1 MAETGKRFQSKYSAI
16 IEANR
21 LKSYID
27 DKSLLPVYASSSAK
41 IYPYQIAAA
50 RFALRSDYLKGC
62 ILCDEASLGKTYEAI
77 LIAGQKW
84 YEGKENILII
94 LPATLVPQWNRK
106 LDKHFSIP
114 HTFWNN
120 TKNIPDEEGLII
132 TTYECA
138 LKYIDRIK
146 ERDWDLVIFDEADV
160 LSNYEAQNTIALKEA
175 VKQAFKLLLTPT
187 PLKKD
192 IRDIYGLIH
201 FIDESVLP
209 DVDVFYKRYFRKPE
223 NYPELTA
230 WVSQFC
236 FRTLKDQTTDY
247 VNFTRR
253 IPITVDYPLI
263 PEEKELYNLIK
274 TYLITDDKVAYPN
287 IDSYNLN
294 LMFWNYLSSSPVAFA
309 DMLDSGINRTY
320 GAEKTYL
327 QKIQDL
333 ARSIDVNSK
342 THQLLKILK
351 TTFNHLKNM
360 KVTQKAIIF
369 VERSATV
376 DYLYKIF
383 LKNDYNVIKY
393 KDIDSLDKFRND
405 DEIQILIT
413 TDKTAKGL
421 DIEYCPVVV
430 NYDLLYNTIEME
442 QRICRCH
449 RQGQNSDV
457 LVINLLSKENFAD
470 VRILEL
476 INKRTLQFN
485 SIFGMSDDIVGNFD
499 AKIKDVLQNFRHKDI
514 VAKDFEHNLAEHK
527 IENKKLVDTSEE
539 VLFTTFTKSISSK
552 VTVSPD
558 YIKDKSDEINATL
571 WELIKYYFTYLQP
584 DWYEV
589 DDKNK
594 TLTLI
599 EGYNRPFLFTYQ
611 EELRG
616 RRKNYEGY
624 QKYGMASDFIPV
636 RGRISIMSL
645 LAKGLLDKLDM
656 DCPSEAKIYVDS
668 NIEECEI
675 GYYEYTIT
683 SNNDSSYRKYILIG
697 QTKSGRELSEN
708 ECMDILNLQI
718 KNIYERESFEVSR
731 LGSILE
737 DFRVSNLDDKITKDN
752 LLKQYFIDK
761 EGSIAYEAEKIK
773 MLAGRKKAGLE
784 VHITELKNKISENKK
799 QLESKKFNGLEELQA
814 TKEIKVLQQELRK
827 KENDLF
833 FDSEQIDVE
842 TEEEIKKLTDDFNFK
857 VFIHKKFH
865 LQIFGTV

>member
-1 MAETGKRFQSKYSAI
+1 MTETGKRFQSKYSAI

-94 LPATLVPQWNRK
+94 LPSTLVPQWNRK

-120 TKNIPDEEGLII
+120 TKNIPDEDGLII

-138 LKYIDRIK
+138 LKYIDKIK

-192 IRDIYGLIH
+192 IRDIYSLIH
-201 FIDESVLP
+201 FIDETVLP

-236 FRTLKDQTTDY
+236 FRTLKAQTTNY

-253 IPITVDYPLI
+253 IPITIDYPLI

-294 LMFWNYLSSSPVAFA
+294 LMFWNYLSSSPAAFA
-309 DMLDSGINRTY
+309 DMLGSGIERTY
-320 GAEKTYL
+320 GTEKAYL
-327 QKIQDL
+327 QNIQNL

-342 THQLLKILK
+342 TLQLLKILK

-360 KVTQKAIIF
+360 NVNKKAIIF
-369 VERSATV
+369 VERSVTV
-376 DYLYKIF
+376 DYLYRIF

-393 KDIDSLDKFRND
+393 KDNETLDKFRND
-405 DEIQILIT
+405 DEMQILIT

-499 AKIKDVLQNFRHKDI
+499 AKIKDVLQDFRHKDI
-514 VAKDFEHNLAEHK
+514 VAQDFEHNLAEYK
-527 IENKKLVDTSEE
+527 TANKRLVDTSED

-552 VTVSPD
+552 VTVSPG
-558 YIKDKSDEINATL
+558 YIKDKSAEINSTL
-571 WELIKYYFTYLQP
+571 WELIKYYFTYIKP
-584 DWYEV
+584 EWYEI

-599 EGYNRPFLFTYQ
+599 EGYTRPFLFEYH
-611 EELRG
+611 ENLRG
-616 RRKNYEGY
+616 CRKNYDGY
-624 QKYGMASDFIPV
+624 QKYGMALDFVPV
-636 RGRISIMSL
+636 RGRISLTSL

-683 SNNDSSYRKYILIG
+683 SNNDNSYKKYILIG

-708 ECMDILNLQI
+708 ECMDILNFQV
-718 KNIYERESFEVSR
+718 KNIEERDSFEVSR
-731 LGSILE
+731 MGSILE
-737 DFRVSNLDDKITKDN
+737 NFGTNSLNDKITKDN

-761 EGSIAYEAEKIK
+761 EGSIAYEVEKIK

-784 VHITELKNKISENKK
+784 VYIKELKNKISEHKK
-799 QLESKKFNGLEELQA
+799 QLDSKKLNGLEELQA
-814 TKEIKVLQQELRK
+814 KKDINILQQELCK

-833 FDSEQIDVE
+833 FDSAQIDVE
-842 TEEEIKKLTDDFNFK
+842 TEEDIKKLTDNFNFK

-865 LQIFGTV
+865 LQIFGAA